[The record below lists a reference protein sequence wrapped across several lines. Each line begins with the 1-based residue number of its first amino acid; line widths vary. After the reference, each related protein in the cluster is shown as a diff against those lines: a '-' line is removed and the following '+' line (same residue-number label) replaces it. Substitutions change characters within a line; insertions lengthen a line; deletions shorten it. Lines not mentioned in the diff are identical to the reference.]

1 MMRFFDNIT
10 AGNRSSLIKPIAF
23 TALSNLINLGP
34 FILVLQGIHIL
45 FRGFGAGEP
54 LDISGLWWICG
65 ALLAYTVV
73 VFIGE
78 IPAYRANYRG
88 AYSMAAKGRAA
99 LAEHLRKL
107 PLGYLSGRD
116 PGDMANMIM
125 GDFALL
131 EQAVSHF
138 VPQLVGALILPL
150 IAFTGLWFLDWRMAL
165 AMFSVLPIGLMVL
178 TVATRVLRM
187 LGAKH
192 MKAKHDASNRLQ
204 EYLYGIRVVKA
215 YNLTGSRFVRL
226 ERAFRNLMKE
236 SIRIEGLVGP
246 LVMAAIACA
255 RVGLT
260 VMIMTGVYL
269 ISGGTLDPM
278 VFVTFLV
285 VGSRVFDPLTMAL
298 INYSELKYAEQ
309 AGERILKLRSEKI
322 MKGSKKPSGNCSIN
336 FDHASFGYQEATVIK
351 DLSLSIP
358 QGSLTALVGPSG
370 SGKSTM
376 LKLIARFYD
385 ANTGKVTF
393 GGEDVKTLDP
403 EALMGRISMVFQDV
417 YLFQDTIGNNIR
429 FGREGASM
437 EEVQEAAKRACC
449 HDFIMK
455 LPLGYDTV
463 VGEGGCTLSGGEK
476 QRISIARAFLK
487 NSPVV
492 LLDEATASLDPEN
505 ELEIQRA
512 IDNLVEGRTVVV
524 VAHRLKTICRA
535 DSIIVL
541 DRGKIVESGTHQELL
556 ERRGLY
562 SRLWDIQ
569 EESLGWAI

>member
-1 MMRFFDNIT
+1 
-10 AGNRSSLIKPIAF
+10 
-23 TALSNLINLGP
+23 
-34 FILVLQGIHIL
+34 
-45 FRGFGAGEP
+45 
-54 LDISGLWWICG
+54 
-65 ALLAYTVV
+65 
-73 VFIGE
+73 
-78 IPAYRANYRG
+78 
-88 AYSMAAKGRAA
+88 
-99 LAEHLRKL
+99 
-107 PLGYLSGRD
+107 
-116 PGDMANMIM
+116 
-125 GDFALL
+125 
-131 EQAVSHF
+131 
-138 VPQLVGALILPL
+138 
-150 IAFTGLWFLDWRMAL
+150 
-165 AMFSVLPIGLMVL
+165 
-178 TVATRVLRM
+178 
-187 LGAKH
+187 H
-192 MKAKHDASNRLQ
+192 MKAKPDASNRLQ

-215 YNLTGSRFVRL
+215 YNRTGSRFVRL

-309 AGERILKLRSEKI
+309 AGERILKLRSEKV

-385 ANTGKVTF
+385 VNTGKVTF
-393 GGEDVKTLDP
+393 GGEDVKSLDP

-437 EEVQEAAKRACC
+437 DEVQEAAKRACC

-535 DSIIVL
+535 DSIVVL